1 MGFMNYLRNR
11 AGVVIVVFI
20 GFAIVAFL
28 LGDIINYGTPF
39 WARHQNQVGAINGE
53 GIDINDFNAQVDQTS
68 EMFRQQMG
76 GGTLNPQM
84 KSWAVQQVWG
94 QYLNRELLS
103 GEVERIGLSVGKT
116 ELNDLVRGDNPS
128 MQIQQAF
135 RNPQTGQ
142 YDPSQLNNFVSQ
154 VGTLPAGHE
163 ARGQWE
169 ALLQNVIDERLSA
182 KYTSLINNSVYV
194 TTLEATEEY
203 NQRNKLANFEYV
215 LLDYDSVSDSAVTI
229 SEQDY
234 KEYYNENKGV
244 FKNPEETRS
253 LEYVVFDASPIAQDT
268 ARVRSA
274 IEELRAQL
282 AESTTD
288 SLFAAVNSE
297 TKHPYIFRKEGE
309 FGPALDTLV
318 FRAPVGTTVGP
329 VLTNGRFEI
338 AKIVETKVGP
348 DSVKASHIL
357 LNPAM
362 EGGID
367 KAKAKADS
375 IKGLIEK
382 GDSFAAL
389 AIQFSSDEG
398 SKIEG
403 GSLGTFGRGRMVPAF
418 ENAAFDAR
426 KGDVV
431 IATSQF
437 GIHIIKVEDQL
448 GSSRVVK
455 AAVVDKQVNSGT
467 ETMEAAYNKATQFFG
482 AINKNNFQEVA
493 SQQGVAVLKADN
505 ITAMETML
513 MGTEVPRELV
523 RWAFD
528 ADRGDVTD
536 KVYESDT
543 KYVVARLTGI
553 RKKGQLPL
561 EAVKADMESAVR
573 NRVKAKQLIAQA
585 EAAAQGANSIAQ
597 IGEKLQKTPVSAEN
611 IVFANPVIP
620 GVAQENTVVGT
631 VFGLQPK
638 QPSRPIRGSQGV
650 YVVEVSGFVNPAAP
664 TDLNTQRRQLTQSL
678 SQRTWSLAFRALQDK
693 ADIVDNRARFF

>member
-1 MGFMNYLRNR
+1 MNYLRNR